1 MRVAA
6 RVAAAPAARGRG
18 ARAPRRRVAS
28 AVSPARGGGAGAAL
42 RRGGGGGGGG
52 GGALAETLVLTSV
65 PLAWGTWAV
74 VNVLMLNVF
83 VAAGVPPPPPPAIN
97 AGIQAASL
105 AALTAVCAARAVR
118 TAGGRGASLPAPSA
132 LPGAFTLRG
141 GAELGAWLFL
151 GSSLQLYALTLTTAS
166 RVAFLV
172 QATTVIVPMLE
183 AALCRRAVSGR
194 TWFACAMATS
204 GIALLSF
211 GGGGAPASALPPG
224 HALGDALA
232 LTSAAFF
239 AMHVVRLQ
247 GFAAACVPLELAWV
261 KAATQA
267 ALTLALVLAGVAFGI
282 FEVVPTLDGLAVAGP
297 HTIAAVC
304 ALVAWNGVVPS
315 AYTVWAQGFAQRAI
329 SAPRANLFY
338 SAQPLAAAAL
348 AAAFLGES
356 LGAHGAAGGALI
368 VGACVIGGG
377 ADTDA
382 EGRGSR

>member
-1 MRVAA
+1 M
-6 RVAAAPAARGRG
+6 
-18 ARAPRRRVAS
+18 
-28 AVSPARGGGAGAAL
+28 
-42 RRGGGGGGGG
+42 
-52 GGALAETLVLTSV
+52 
-65 PLAWGTWAV
+65 
-74 VNVLMLNVF
+74 
-83 VAAGVPPPPPPAIN
+83 
-97 AGIQAASL
+97 
-105 AALTAVCAARAVR
+105 
-118 TAGGRGASLPAPSA
+118 
-132 LPGAFTLRG
+132 
-141 GAELGAWLFL
+141 
-151 GSSLQLYALTLTTAS
+151 
-166 RVAFLV
+166 AFLV